1 MRAPILK
8 HVLRTLRSQ
17 WWSAQRVAAWQE
29 RALVETMR
37 HACMHVPFYRDL
49 GIDPAGITSGADLQR
64 FPLIRKRDLQA
75 DAGRFLADGVDAA
88 NLRSSRT
95 SGSTGEPTVTYFD
108 ADTWALTKYALKIRR
123 TLAATSPLFRR
134 CLIVSEQPP
143 AEAAAYSRERPFSAA
158 RLYSER
164 VVSLFEDM
172 TTHRGA
178 IADFRPDMLY
188 AFPSYLLELE
198 RSYAQAGEP
207 VPRIPVIFTSSEILT
222 PRVRARIEGAFD
234 ARIHD
239 IYGSTEFKEVAWQC
253 SDGRY
258 HLNFE
263 SVHVSISPVTS
274 GAAPEDGSYGNLVLT
289 TLCNRAMPL
298 LRFQTGDLGAVDD
311 SATCPCG
318 RRSPQL
324 SLVSGREGDVLL
336 LPDGKRLSPYLL
348 TTVIETLPGIHQ
360 YQIRH
365 DTPTRLTVQF
375 VAPATPGVHTL
386 ETCRRR
392 LCELLGGRLDVTLE
406 RVQRFE
412 RGPGGKHKVFVREFE

>member
-37 HACMHVPFYRDL
+37 HACTHVPFYRDL

-75 DAGRFLADGVDAA
+75 DAGRFLADGVDTA
-88 NLRSSRT
+88 NQHSSRT

-134 CLIVSEQPP
+134 CLIVSEQLPV
-143 AEAAAYSRERPFSAA
+143 EADAYSRERPFSAA

-172 TTHRGA
+172 TTHRSA

-198 RSYAQAGEP
+198 RSYAEAGEP
-207 VPRIPVIFTSSEILT
+207 IPRVPTIFTSSEVLT
-222 PRVRARIEGAFD
+222 PLVRARIERAFD
-234 ARIHD
+234 ARVHD

-253 SDGRY
+253 SGGRY

-263 SVHVSISPVTS
+263 SVHVSVCPVT
-274 GAAPEDGSYGNLVLT
+274 GETEAGHGSFGNLVLT

-298 LRFQTGDLGAVDD
+298 LRFQTGDMGAVDD
-311 SATCPCG
+311 SGYCPCG
-318 RRSPQL
+318 RKSPQL
-324 SLVSGREGDVLL
+324 TIASGREGDVLL
-336 LPDGKRLSPYLL
+336 LPDGKRLSPYVL
-348 TTVIETLPGIHQ
+348 TMVLEALPGLHQ

-365 DTPTRLTVQF
+365 DMPTHLTVQLA
-375 VAPATPGVHTL
+375 APATLDFDTL
-386 ETCRRR
+386 ENCRRR
-392 LCELLGGRLDVTLE
+392 LCELLGDQVDVTIE

-412 RGPGGKHKVFVREFE
+412 RGPGGKHKVFVRGFE